1 MLSWVKGGNIGHSPP
16 GVLLKMK
23 ELLGAVILISMPT
36 AYASTYHGV
45 IHEIRI
51 TAASSGDTRVSV
63 LTSGTTDCSASS
75 ANNHWYSF
83 EYSSRAST
91 GAAWLAA
98 LLSAKALQ
106 ASIIIN
112 GTGTCDA
119 FGMEEISA
127 IDLP

>member
-1 MLSWVKGGNIGHSPP
+1 MKK
-16 GVLLKMK
+16 LLAA
-23 ELLGAVILISMPT
+23 LILISVPT

-51 TAASSGDTRVSV
+51 AAASSGDTRVSV
-63 LTSGTTDCSASS
+63 LTSGTTNCGATS
-75 ANNHWYSF
+75 ANNSWYSF

-106 ASIIIN
+106 ASIIII
-112 GTGTCDA
+112 GTSSCDA
-119 FGMEEISA
+119 SGMEEISA